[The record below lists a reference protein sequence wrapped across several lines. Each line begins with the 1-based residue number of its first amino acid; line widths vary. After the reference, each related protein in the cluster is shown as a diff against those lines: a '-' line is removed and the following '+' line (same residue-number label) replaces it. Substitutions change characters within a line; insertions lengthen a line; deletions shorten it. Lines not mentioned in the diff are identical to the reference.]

1 MATILALDSPH
12 FGPGTG
18 PWQAWFPLMVSVV
31 PALLMVMTVRFRSF
45 RGLLSPRNR
54 NARLTTA
61 AVGLAIVVGLVLAP
75 GLTLLFVAYGY
86 VLTAPLGVLTAP
98 LRERWL
104 GPDSVAPPRRRMPSV
119 FLPLDD
125 EEAEDEAEEEAE
137 HDTRPRMRGTRR
149 GVEHGVES

>member
-12 FGPGTG
+12 FGPWTG
-18 PWQAWFPLMVSVV
+18 PWQAWFPLLVSIV

-45 RGLLSPRNR
+45 RALLSPRTR
-54 NARLTTA
+54 NGRLTTA
-61 AVGLAIVVGLVLAP
+61 AVGLAVLAGLLLAP
-75 GLTLLFVAYGY
+75 GLTGLVVAYGY

-119 FLPLDD
+119 FLALDD
-125 EEAEDEAEEEAE
+125 DEADPEADE
-137 HDTRPRMRGTRR
+137 AAPPRPRRLGPPCLDTVRAIT
-149 GVEHGVES
+149 

>member
-18 PWQAWFPLMVSVV
+18 PWLAWFPLLVSVV

-45 RGLLSPRNR
+45 RTLLSPTTR

-61 AVGLAIVVGLVLAP
+61 AVAVAIGTGLVFVP
-75 GLTLLFVAYGY
+75 GLTSLVVAYGY

-125 EEAEDEAEEEAE
+125 DEADSDHEAE
-137 HDTRPRMRGTRR
+137 G
-149 GVEHGVES
+149 